1 MNVDDVPS
9 FLLFHLEIW
18 VHIMMSSSW
27 FSEIHQDE
35 ESYSTWI
42 SCFSFFVFRQRSQPD
57 VFFVRLMASGGH
69 AMFEDENEGR
79 SVQKLEDW
87 PDFLN
92 KKDLSIQPTE

>member
-1 MNVDDVPS
+1 
-9 FLLFHLEIW
+9 
-18 VHIMMSSSW
+18 
-27 FSEIHQDE
+27 
-35 ESYSTWI
+35 
-42 SCFSFFVFRQRSQPD
+42 
-57 VFFVRLMASGGH
+57 MASGGH